1 MEAVYTSCED
11 IYLTDELSSGSGTS
25 PCWPRC
31 VMIIL
36 AQHVL
41 LFTFLVLLKSAE
53 HLSDAYG
60 FKASCSHPAQ
70 QSQLLLRKLYFEDSL
85 AVL

>member
-1 MEAVYTSCED
+1 
-11 IYLTDELSSGSGTS
+11 
-25 PCWPRC
+25 
-31 VMIIL
+31 MIIL

-60 FKASCSHPAQ
+60 FKASYARPAQ